1 MRFFLVQHLVVFT
14 FPTFGGFIVLLQ
26 CQPRIFSNDAFQ
38 GFYNFLP
45 KVGMDVIVI
54 IVIIIIRFRRANQ
67 WWLRATAQSPRP
79 KFHHA
84 LQVALRL

>member
-14 FPTFGGFIVLLQ
+14 FPTFGGFIVLIQ

-54 IVIIIIRFRRANQ
+54 VVIIIIIRLRRANQ
-67 WWLRATAQSPRP
+67 
-79 KFHHA
+79 
-84 LQVALRL
+84 